1 MRILAPCN
9 ALRPEQHTS
18 TGGVYYGRRSHI
30 KGSVNLATM
39 TTVNENNAYKS
50 AEELRR
56 WIAEPLTKP
65 AVTYCAGG
73 IAATADTLIWP
84 MLGHNNV
91 RLYDASL
98 SEWARDP
105 ALPMQM

>member
-1 MRILAPCN
+1 MRCVPSNTPAPV
-9 ALRPEQHTS
+9 AYITVVAAIS
-18 TGGVYYGRRSHI
+18 
-30 KGSVNLATM
+30 KGSVNLAAM

-56 WIAEPLTKP
+56 WFAETLSKP
-65 AVTYCAGG
+65 AVINYCGGG
-73 IAATADTLIWP
+73 IAATADTLVWP